1 MDSGQADRGMVSH
14 QRYYGRMKMTIDD
27 ALPLE
32 RSTREVAKSMDAEGF
47 LEIVSPEAVMISGG
61 VII

>member
-1 MDSGQADRGMVSH
+1 
-14 QRYYGRMKMTIDD
+14 MKMTIDD
-27 ALPLE
+27 AMTLE
-32 RSTREVAKSMDAEGF
+32 KSMWEAVKNRDAEGF

>member
-1 MDSGQADRGMVSH
+1 
-14 QRYYGRMKMTIDD
+14 MTIDD